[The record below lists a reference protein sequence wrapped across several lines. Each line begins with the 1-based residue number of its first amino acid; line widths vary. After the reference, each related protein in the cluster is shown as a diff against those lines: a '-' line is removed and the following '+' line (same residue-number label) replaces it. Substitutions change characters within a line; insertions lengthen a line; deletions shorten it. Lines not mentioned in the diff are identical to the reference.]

1 LPVGDFK
8 LFPVNN
14 PTSFVAVVSA
24 CHRNS
29 LVQAQC
35 DNLILLVDKIVLEQ
49 IRMVPFV
56 VVVSAYHRNR
66 PMVVPSVPL
75 NGHSVITMTY

>member
-1 LPVGDFK
+1 LPVGDFE
-8 LFPVNN
+8 LFPVKN

-35 DNLILLVDKIVLEQ
+35 DHLILLVDKPILEQ

-56 VVVSAYHRNR
+56 AVVSACHRNR
-66 PMVVPSVPL
+66 PMAVPSVPL
-75 NGHSVITMTY
+75 NGHEVITMTY

>member
-1 LPVGDFK
+1 LLVGDFK

-14 PTSFVAVVSA
+14 PTSFVAAVSA
-24 CHRNS
+24 YHRNS

-35 DNLILLVDKIVLEQ
+35 DHLILLVYKIVLEQ

-56 VVVSAYHRNR
+56 VVVSACHRNR
-66 PMVVPSVPL
+66 PMAVPSVPL
-75 NGHSVITMTY
+75 NGHGVITMTY